1 VPAKDLNAVRVGV
14 KAIVR
19 ATAFDAKATGTIAYV
34 GSLLGEQTRTAKA
47 RVALA
52 NPEMAWR
59 PGLFVNVEIVSDE
72 KEVPVAVKIDAV
84 QTVNDKPT
92 VFVRVPGGFLA
103 QQVTLGRSDGK
114 VVEIVKGLRAD
125 TPYAAAGSFI
135 VKSEQ
140 GKASAEH
147 TH

>member
-1 VPAKDLNAVRVGV
+1 
-14 KAIVR
+14 
-19 ATAFDAKATGTIAYV
+19 
-34 GSLLGEQTRTAKA
+34 
-47 RVALA
+47 VALA

-72 KEVPVAVKIDAV
+72 KDAVVAVATDAV
-84 QTVNDKPT
+84 QTVNDKTT

-114 VVEIVKGLRAD
+114 VVEIVKGLQAG